1 MNSIDKNNEVLVNNL
16 FVIETEERLE
26 MVQVA
31 AELANSVCA
40 DDTTIKAV

>member
-1 MNSIDKNNEVLVNNL
+1 MNNQITPALNEGL
-16 FVIETEERLE
+16 FIVETEERLE

-40 DDTTIKAV
+40 DDTTVKLK